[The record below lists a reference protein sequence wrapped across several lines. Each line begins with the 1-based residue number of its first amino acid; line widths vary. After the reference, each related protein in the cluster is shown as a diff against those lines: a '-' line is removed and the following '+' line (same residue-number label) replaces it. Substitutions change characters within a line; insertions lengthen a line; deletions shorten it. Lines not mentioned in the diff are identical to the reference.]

1 MLDLPIIDPHHHL
14 WRVHNSYPWL
24 EGPPNPE
31 RFTGDD
37 SAIHVDYL
45 PADYRDDFAGL
56 NWLGSVHVDA
66 GAGDALGEAV
76 FIQELHDTCGVPT
89 AAVAAA
95 NLLSPDVNRHLEA
108 LSDISTVRG
117 IRHILNWHP
126 SANYTYVPRNDIMKD
141 STWQR
146 NFARLA
152 GLGFSFDLQVYP
164 GQLADAAE
172 LARTHADTS
181 IILNHTGMPLG
192 TDEDSVAR
200 WRAGIDSL
208 ATLPNTSI
216 KISGIGMTIHP
227 WTTDSMR
234 PFVRHA
240 IEAFGTNRAMF
251 ASNFPVD
258 RLYSDLTS
266 LYAAFDELT
275 ADLSAGERRALFAES
290 AVDIY
295 RLPKLTDS
303 IRMDTQ

>member
-14 WRVHNSYPWL
+14 WELKRSYPWL
-24 EGPPNPE
+24 QGPPNPE

-45 PADYRDDFAGL
+45 PADYLRDFAGL
-56 NWLGSVHVDA
+56 NWRGSVHVDA
-66 GAGDALGEAV
+66 GAGDALEEAG
-76 FIQELHDTCGVPT
+76 FIQELHDNCGVPT

-95 NLLSPDVNRHLEA
+95 NLLSPDAGEHLEA
-108 LSDISTVRG
+108 LSDLSTVRG

-126 SANYTYVPRNDIMKD
+126 SANYTYVSRNDIMAD

-164 GQLADAAE
+164 AQLADAAE
-172 LARTHADTS
+172 LARAYTDTS

-192 TDEDSVAR
+192 TDEDSVAE

-208 ATLPNTSI
+208 AALPNTSI

-227 WTTDSMR
+227 WTTDSIR

-240 IEAFGTNRAMF
+240 IEAFGTDRAMF

-258 RLYSDLTS
+258 RLYSDIPS

-275 ADLSAGERRALFAES
+275 SDLSANERRALFAES

-295 RLPKLTDS
+295 RLPKLTDP
-303 IRMDTQ
+303 IRKATR